1 MQVQN
6 KLWVVSALTNCLI
19 HGNMGPLLTDF
30 SFIFPSRETEF
41 VEIYVDLPIIKSSND
56 GSLFNNFL
64 MVWNT
69 KSYEG
74 QVATMDYQFLI
85 SPLHTSGKASVLV
98 ILYWSIADLQYCASF
113 RCIA

>member
-6 KLWVVSALTNCLI
+6 KLWIVSALTHCLI
-19 HGNMGPLLTDF
+19 PGNVGPLLMDF

-41 VEIYVDLPIIKSSND
+41 VKIYVYLPIIQSSND
-56 GSLFNNFL
+56 GSLFNNL
-64 MVWNT
+64 TVWNT

-85 SPLHTSGKASVLV
+85 LPLHTSSKAAVLI
-98 ILYWSIADLQYCASF
+98 ILYWSIADLQYCASY